1 MRGNMGWIR
10 GASFCTATRRG
21 GYLVSMVGATQHG
34 SSLDGGTAGQ
44 QGESCAVRGVAA
56 IAPLINLVRHYG
68 QLERV
73 DYLSPDLHK
82 AMLEESSAILAD
94 YLGTPKGRLGA
105 LAEKASVDTYLT
117 SAAPPFY
124 IQHGTRDTIIPPI
137 QAIDFAGRLRGLI
150 GGEKVV
156 LDLIEGAKHVGTSP
170 EFIEEEHVLPIL
182 RFFRTLL

>member
-1 MRGNMGWIR
+1 M
-10 GASFCTATRRG
+10 
-21 GYLVSMVGATQHG
+21 
-34 SSLDGGTAGQ
+34 
-44 QGESCAVRGVAA
+44 RGVAA

-73 DYLSPDLHK
+73 DYLSPALHR